1 MQKLSRVNKG
11 YKYLLTV
18 IDTFSKSAWVQPLK
32 EKTSSKMVKVFKT
45 ILKRASSRQP
55 IRLQTDLKAKNCLIS
70 QICQKSLYTS
80 RDCGTFSLY
89 ENILQDLVK
98 GYNSSLHSSIGKA
111 PENVVK
117 KDEPKIWTK
126 LYRSKRNKRKPSF
139 KVGNHV
145 HTF

>member
-55 IRLQTDLKAKNCLIS
+55 IRLQTDLKEKNFTMLNFANLSKIAVYITRLWNVFIVRKHFAGFGKGLQQFLAQQYRQSARECRQKRRTQNMDQTV
-70 QICQKSLYTS
+70 QIETEQAQAQ
-80 RDCGTFSLY
+80 F
-89 ENILQDLVK
+89 
-98 GYNSSLHSSIGKA
+98 
-111 PENVVK
+111 
-117 KDEPKIWTK
+117 
-126 LYRSKRNKRKPSF
+126 
-139 KVGNHV
+139 
-145 HTF
+145 